1 MDSPLATGPATNV
14 WRRGQADRRAPE
26 PKRRPYPLPAG
37 AETDVSGDA
46 VALAATRALLRA
58 LTRDEAALVLR
69 TAVDDLGAAVVPA
82 RIAADSALPVDISL
96 GVGEPT
102 VLEVEPGT
110 AAYARMMRH
119 LTDLVD
125 DAQTA
130 ATRSDQSRRQER
142 RATID
147 VLTGVATRAE
157 IGLRLG
163 RAVEGDV
170 GCVIDLD
177 GFKDLNDTRGHAAGD
192 DALRDFGRLLRQS
205 IRVDDFAGR
214 YGGDEFTLVLRAA
227 DPGSARSRMV
237 ELLTLWQ
244 ELGDHGTTASV
255 GVAEVDARGGAPA
268 AKAAD
273 AALYRAKRAGR
284 NRVEVAT
291 DEDYPAPLQAEGEA

>member
-1 MDSPLATGPATNV
+1 MDSPLATGPAANV

-37 AETDVSGDA
+37 VDDDASGDT
-46 VALAATRALLRA
+46 VALAATRALFRA

-82 RIAADSALPVDISL
+82 RIAAETALPVDISL

-125 DAQTA
+125 DAHTA
-130 ATRSDQSRRQER
+130 ATRSDLSRRQER
-142 RATID
+142 RATVD

-170 GCVIDLD
+170 VCVIDLD
-177 GFKDLNDTRGHAAGD
+177 GFKELNDTRGHAAGD
-192 DALRDFGRLLRQS
+192 DALRDFGRLLRRS

-227 DPGSARSRMV
+227 APGSARSRMV
-237 ELLTLWQ
+237 ELLTHWQ
-244 ELGDHGTTASV
+244 EVGDHGTTASV

-291 DEDYPAPLQAEGEA
+291 AEDYATSARGEA

>member
-1 MDSPLATGPATNV
+1 MDSPLATGPASNV

-26 PKRRPYPLPAG
+26 PKRRPYVLPTG
-37 AETDVSGDA
+37 AEEDASGDA

-58 LTRDEAALVLR
+58 LTRDEAAVVLR

-82 RIAADSALPVDISL
+82 RIAADTALPVDISL

-125 DAQTA
+125 DAHTA
-130 ATRSDQSRRQER
+130 ATRSDLSRRQER

-170 GCVIDLD
+170 VCTIDLD
-177 GFKDLNDTRGHAAGD
+177 GFKELNDTRGHAAGD

-227 DPGSARSRMV
+227 APDSARSRMV
-237 ELLTLWQ
+237 DLLTQWQ

-255 GVAEVDARGGAPA
+255 GVAEVDARGGALA

-291 DEDYPAPLQAEGEA
+291 AEDHPAPVEGEA